1 MKKNKWSAIILL
13 LVAFVITVISCT
25 KHQAAQYVGTC
36 DPNVIYFNKDILP
49 LLNSNCAMSGCH
61 DAKEAAAGYNFTYY
75 YGVMSAVSAGNPT
88 GSKLYTSLLSIDRRR
103 MPKNAEPL
111 SSSQMEIIYNWIAQ
125 GAKNQ
130 TCDDNG
136 FCDTSNIKYS
146 TIIST
151 IIANNCDGCHSN
163 SGAQQNGGGIVLT
176 DYNNLAAQ
184 VVNGK
189 LMGDINFASGH
200 NPMPKN
206 GNQLSSCDRNKIQ
219 QWINR
224 NYPNN

>member
-36 DPNVIYFNKDILP
+36 DPNVTYFNKDILP

-61 DAKEAAAGYNFTYY
+61 DSKEAAAGY
-75 YGVMSAVSAGNPT
+75 YGVMGAVSAGNPN
-88 GSKLYTSLLSIDRRR
+88 GSKLYTSLLSSNRRR
-103 MPKNAEPL
+103 MPKNADPL
-111 SSSQMEIIYNWIAQ
+111 SAAQMEIIYNWIAQ
-125 GAKNQ
+125 GAKNVV
-130 TCDDNG
+130 CDDNST
-136 FCDTSNIKYS
+136 CDTSNIKYS
-146 TIIST
+146 TTVST
-151 IIANNCDGCHSN
+151 IIANNCAGCHSN
-163 SGAQQNGGGIVLT
+163 SGAQQNGGGVILT
-176 DYNNLAAQ
+176 DYNNLIAQ
-184 VVNGK
+184 VANGK
-189 LMGDINFASGH
+189 LMGDINFTSGH

-206 GNQLSSCDRNKIQ
+206 GSQLSSCDRNKIQ